1 MYIEVPS
8 PPATKTGAF
17 GREIESSQGG
27 SLKSLKKQKIYHLE
41 CIISKIL
48 ILCLLAGHWG
58 LNETFKGTNLDMTL
72 EKQTLR
78 FLCQQKVL

>member
-1 MYIEVPS
+1 MPWWRGLCTYVGMYIEVPS

-48 ILCLLAGHWG
+48 ILCLMAVGSNLAWP
-58 LNETFKGTNLDMTL
+58 LGT
-72 EKQTLR
+72 
-78 FLCQQKVL
+78 